1 MKKGLFALSMALFAL
16 AAPLAATAQAATPVE
31 TLTEKSIDIPL
42 PMLALGVFIIAAGVL
57 FAIIEM
63 ARSSRLSPLRR
74 LPWYVD
80 GKGKSSDH
88 SSLVNA
94 AVLKRAQDVASNVA
108 GKAGYVEKLD
118 RDIDAAGLRWH
129 PGEVLLTAFGAGL
142 AGVVAGFLFKGLVGA
157 AMLGFVGTV
166 LPLVWVRLKASKRRR
181 AFYQQLPDVLQL
193 ISGSLRAGY
202 SLQQAIIAVGEDGY
216 PPASEEF
223 GRAMAE
229 VRLGASADDALMA
242 LSNRID
248 VPDFLWT
255 VQAIQIHSEVGGNLA
270 EILETIAGTIR
281 ERGRVKRHLRA
292 LTAEGRL
299 SALILGALPFLLLG
313 FLMWTNDRYL
323 EPLFNTTMGLV
334 MVAVS
339 GSLMLV
345 GFAWMR
351 KIIRIEV

>member
-1 MKKGLFALSMALFAL
+1 MN
-16 AAPLAATAQAATPVE
+16 
-31 TLTEKSIDIPL
+31 IPL
-42 PMLALGVFIIAAGVL
+42 PVLALGVFIIAAGVL
-57 FAIIEM
+57 FTIIEM
-63 ARSSRLSPLRR
+63 ARSTRLSPLRR

-80 GKGKSSDH
+80 SKGKSSDH

-94 AVLKRAQDVASNVA
+94 AVLKRAQDVASSMA
-108 GKAGYVEKLD
+108 GKSGYVERLD

-129 PGEVLLTAFGAGL
+129 PGEVLLTALGAGL
-142 AGVVAGFLFKGLVGA
+142 AGVVVGFLVKGPLGA
-157 AMLGFVGTV
+157 ALFGFVGIV
-166 LPLVWVRLKASKRRR
+166 LPLTWVRLKASQRRR
-181 AFYQQLPDVLQL
+181 AFYGQLPDVLQL

-229 VRLGASADDALMA
+229 VRLGSSADDALMA

-270 EILETIAGTIR
+270 EILETIAQTIR

-299 SALILGALPFLLLG
+299 SAIILGSLPFLLLG
-313 FLMWTNDRYL
+313 FLSIINGEYL
-323 EPLFNTTMGLV
+323 KPLFTTTLGLI
-334 MVAVS
+334 MIACS
-339 GSLMLV
+339 GGLMLV
-345 GFAWMR
+345 GFAWMK